1 MHNILRTRFRVIDH
15 AEFILIILG
24 CKVET
29 FGRCFFR
36 QTDKKLFQQL
46 SYFLS
51 KRVENWH
58 CICEIDEGDVEFVQ
72 AKDSYDDS
80 SSEFTESDGV
90 FDIYSADIT
99 EEEVF
104 SESEDDLPAQTTVH
118 QQQTIPQ
125 KKKSK
130 QKTQVTFNGF
140 LNHLYIIQNNLL
152 LLENQ
157 VFVKITYRQIH

>member
-1 MHNILRTRFRVIDH
+1 MMIVLQNLLNLMVF
-15 AEFILIILG
+15 
-24 CKVET
+24 
-29 FGRCFFR
+29 
-36 QTDKKLFQQL
+36 
-46 SYFLS
+46 
-51 KRVENWH
+51 
-58 CICEIDEGDVEFVQ
+58 
-72 AKDSYDDS
+72 
-80 SSEFTESDGV
+80 
-90 FDIYSADIT
+90 FDIYSSDIT

-130 QKTQVTFNGF
+130 QKTQVTFSGF

-157 VFVKITYRQIH
+157 VFLKRTYRQIH